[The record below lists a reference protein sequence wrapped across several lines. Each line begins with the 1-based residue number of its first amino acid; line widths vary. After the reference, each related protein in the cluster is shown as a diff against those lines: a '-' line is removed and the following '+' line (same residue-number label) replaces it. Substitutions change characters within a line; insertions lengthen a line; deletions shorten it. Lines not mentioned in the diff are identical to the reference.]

1 MAATTPKLA
10 DSEAQ
15 RTSLPVYPANVD
27 APTATGAT
35 LAAPPHNHGCG
46 SHGPNIDYELVLDC
60 VHCGL
65 CTASCPTY
73 VETGNEADSPRGRI
87 YLMRQVIDGALE
99 LDTDV
104 KQHLDLCL
112 NCRAC
117 ETACPSGVQYGKLI
131 EPFRAFMNEK
141 EPGRQTESLNA
152 LQKFLL
158 FNVFPYRW
166 RNRIALAPA
175 RLMQWT
181 GLDWLTEKSGLTGLL
196 PRSLRNMKNML
207 PELKP
212 HYGSLP
218 EVLEPIGKP
227 RARVAL
233 FLGCVADSLYPETNY
248 ATAKVLQANGC
259 EVWIPRAQTCCGALH
274 YHAAEEAEA
283 RKFAAANCEA
293 FGATDLERFKGVDA
307 IISNAAGCGFQLK
320 DYSHMMHGTPQEE
333 AAARFQSKVRDVS
346 EFLMELGPVKPKH
359 ELKVRATYHDA
370 CHLRHAQQIFKQ
382 PRQLLEMIPGLEL
395 IPLPESELCCGAA
408 GSYNL
413 TQPEMAARLGDRKV
427 ANIASTAARAMFTG
441 NVGCLMQITRHLK
454 AAGQN
459 VWAAHPVDALWAS
472 YSGEMPPQLTAAG
485 V

>member
-1 MAATTPKLA
+1 MSAT
-10 DSEAQ
+10 
-15 RTSLPVYPANVD
+15 
-27 APTATGAT
+27 AT
-35 LAAPPHNHGCG
+35 LAKTPLPVVAADTHGPAAACPTH

-73 VETGNEADSPRGRI
+73 VETSNEADSPRGRI
-87 YLMRQVIDGALE
+87 YLMRQVIDGTLE
-99 LDTDV
+99 LDNDV

-131 EPFRAFMNEK
+131 EPFRVYMNEQ
-141 EPGRQTESLNA
+141 EPGRQTETLNA

-166 RNRIALAPA
+166 ANRIALAPA

-181 GLDWLTEKSGLTGLL
+181 GLDWLTEKTGLMKL
-196 PRSLRNMKNML
+196 VPRSLRNMKNML

-218 EVLEPIGKP
+218 EILEPIGP
-227 RARVAL
+227 RRARVAL

-259 EVWIPRAQTCCGALH
+259 EVWIPRSQACCGALH
-274 YHAAEEAEA
+274 YHAADEVTA
-283 RKFAAANCEA
+283 RQFAATNCDA
-293 FGATDLERFKGVDA
+293 FGATDADRFQNVDA
-307 IISNAAGCGFQLK
+307 IITNAAGCGFQLK
-320 DYSHMMHGTPQEE
+320 DYAHMMHGTPQAEV
-333 AAARFQSKVRDVS
+333 AARFQSKVRDIS
-346 EFLMELGPVKPKH
+346 EFLMELGPVKPKYA
-359 ELKVRATYHDA
+359 LNVRATYHDA

-413 TQPEMAARLGDRKV
+413 TQPEMAERLGDRKV
-427 ANIASTAARAMFTG
+427 GNIASTAARAVFTG

-472 YSGEMPPQLTAAG
+472 YSGEMPPQLTAG
-485 V
+485 G